1 MLKMDHQSIDT
12 ADSKEEAEKRKDSKN
27 PEGREHNTLP
37 TM

>member
-12 ADSKEEAEKRKDSKN
+12 ANSKEEAERKKDSQK